1 MNKVEEFLIN
11 HKDEL
16 IEKQKSNNKVID
28 KLKNHNFQIE
38 LKITDLTKNL
48 DTTFEVFSPNSVM
61 NNYNVT
67 EINKL
72 KNLILENESKIEVHI
87 LKQKKIKKEIENINN
102 VISSY
107 ETIQK
112 NIEIYDSNE
121 MNLKKEEKL
130 QHESINKLAID
141 ISEMEIMRVENKLSN
156 QITYILDNLLYKEK
170 LCEEFLDVDVNRSKL
185 ELIAIKEGLST
196 LQSKAIDFMFHVK
209 HKTKKN
215 NFMLVSNIT
224 NHIKKYD
231 KKPSNIIITRIG
243 TDILMPVYD
252 IENNIRII
260 DELINN
266 SIIHG
271 RAKNINIQISITNS
285 LEDNEIVSIVD
296 NDKIDLEVE
305 KSKKINYDLK
315 IESSKYRH
323 VNISISDDGVGFDK
337 SNIIYKN
344 NTGLSIVKKRI
355 DLFLGN
361 MEIKSSNELGTIV
374 NYDFNYSE

>member
-1 MNKVEEFLIN
+1 MNKVEEFLNN

-87 LKQKKIKKEIENINN
+87 LKQKKIKEEIENINN

-170 LCEEFLDVDVNRSKL
+170 LCEDFLDVDVNRSKL